1 MDNKKATLQ
10 LGTEPVGKL
19 LWQYASPAIVAMV
32 ASSLYNMVDSIF
44 IGQGVGPMAISG
56 LAITFPFMNLSGA
69 IGACIGVGAST
80 YLSVKLGQKDYS
92 KALKILGTSTLLKII
107 TGIVFGALCLI
118 FLDPILRFFGATD
131 NTIPYARDYMQIIL
145 LGNVFTHLYFGMN
158 ALLRAASKPR
168 HAMYATIFTVV
179 LNTLLDPLFIYTF
192 GMGIRG
198 AAVATVLSQTTAMCW
213 QIWIFSNPKELLHY
227 QRGIFK
233 FDLGIIKNILA
244 IGVSPLSMNACAC
257 IVVIFINTALVRH
270 GGDLSV
276 GAYGIA
282 NRIGFIFFMVVMGIN
297 QGMQPIAG
305 YNYGAEQYDRML
317 RVLNYSMV
325 AATCIMTVGWLVGEL
340 MPKACARL
348 FTTDE
353 QLREVAERCN
363 VFGRVT
369 PAQKKKL
376 VLALKENGHKVA
388 MTGDGVNDV
397 LALKEADC
405 SVAMA
410 SGSEAAR
417 NVSQLVLV
425 NNDFGAM
432 PHVVA
437 EGRRTI
443 NNIERSSS
451 LYLVKTI
458 YSILLAVFFIFSTL
472 SYPFQPIQLSLIS
485 TITVAFPSFVLAL
498 QPNKNIVRG
507 NFTFNIIARAAP
519 AAFCVVLNVILVT
532 SLSGVFGISQQ
543 ELSTVAVCLTALI
556 CLMLIVRLSIPFN
569 ALRTVMLVFSITG
582 MLIAILFFSEFFML
596 VPLQF
601 GAAVMLLVC
610 ATLAAIL
617 FNLLYNVA
625 DHYIETFKRKK

>member
-198 AAVATVLSQTTAMCW
+198 AAVATVLSQTVAMCW

-227 QRGIFK
+227 KRGIFK
-233 FDLGIIKNILA
+233 LDLGIIKNILA

-353 QLREVAERCN
+353 QLIDIAARGIRINMILFPMIGSQAVITNFFQSIGMAKISIFLSLSRQMIYLLPLLVILPPLMGVDGVWWSLPISDALAFVTTWIIMIRYMRNFKRQHKER
-363 VFGRVT
+363 V
-369 PAQKKKL
+369 
-376 VLALKENGHKVA
+376 ENG
-388 MTGDGVNDV
+388 
-397 LALKEADC
+397 
-405 SVAMA
+405 
-410 SGSEAAR
+410 R
-417 NVSQLVLV
+417 QQQ
-425 NNDFGAM
+425 
-432 PHVVA
+432 A
-437 EGRRTI
+437 E
-443 NNIERSSS
+443 
-451 LYLVKTI
+451 
-458 YSILLAVFFIFSTL
+458 
-472 SYPFQPIQLSLIS
+472 
-485 TITVAFPSFVLAL
+485 
-498 QPNKNIVRG
+498 
-507 NFTFNIIARAAP
+507 
-519 AAFCVVLNVILVT
+519 
-532 SLSGVFGISQQ
+532 
-543 ELSTVAVCLTALI
+543 
-556 CLMLIVRLSIPFN
+556 
-569 ALRTVMLVFSITG
+569 
-582 MLIAILFFSEFFML
+582 
-596 VPLQF
+596 
-601 GAAVMLLVC
+601 
-610 ATLAAIL
+610 
-617 FNLLYNVA
+617 
-625 DHYIETFKRKK
+625 